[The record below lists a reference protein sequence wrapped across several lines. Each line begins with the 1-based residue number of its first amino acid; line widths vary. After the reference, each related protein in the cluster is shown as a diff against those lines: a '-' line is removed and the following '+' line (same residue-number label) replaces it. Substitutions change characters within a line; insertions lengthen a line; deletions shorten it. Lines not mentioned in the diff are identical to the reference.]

1 MDGQTHAELKI
12 GLIALVR
19 RGQADEEAFRASLS
33 DEERNQVGTAEEW
46 APKEV
51 IAHLGYW
58 KRRQADR
65 LESLARGDEPP
76 AFADFEQLN
85 TESWPEHARLTWNE
99 SVERSDAAARDL
111 IAALQALP
119 DTPSGAGDAALTDM
133 LTSSTLGNSYGHIG
147 THMSDYYLAHGEKAR
162 AISTQRSILDAVT
175 TAHLGSGAE
184 SGAHYNLACFFALNS
199 MPVEALDE
207 LRQAFPQR
215 PDLIAWAREDPDLNS
230 LRDDLEFQR
239 LVPPEG

>member
-1 MDGQTHAELKI
+1 MDGQTQAELKI
-12 GLIALVR
+12 ALIALVR

-58 KRRQADR
+58 KRRQVDR
-65 LESLARGDEPP
+65 LESQARGDEPP

-85 TESWPEHARLTWNE
+85 TESWPEHARLTWDE
-99 SVERSDAAARDL
+99 SVERSDAATRDL
-111 IAALQALP
+111 IAAIQVLP
-119 DTPSGAGDAALTDM
+119 DTPNGESDAALTDL

-147 THMSDYYLAHGEKAR
+147 THISDYYLAHGEKAR
-162 AISTQRSILDAVT
+162 AISMQRSMLDAVT
-175 TAHLGSGAE
+175 TAHLGGGAE
-184 SGAHYNLACFFALNS
+184 SGAHYNLACFFALNN
-199 MPVEALDE
+199 MAAEALDE

-215 PDLIAWAREDPDLNS
+215 PDLIAWAREDHDLDS
-230 LRDDLEFQR
+230 LRETPEFQA